1 MSCCPAVRLR
11 FSAGVGSA
19 EAAEAEEVEEKA
31 EVEEERVGRRAA
43 KVVRLHLASIVR
55 LKLYDTGRWRR
66 VGRLGGSSRA
76 CG

>member
-19 EAAEAEEVEEKA
+19 EAAEAAEVEEKA

-55 LKLYDTGRWRR
+55 LKLYEGGR
-66 VGRLGGSSRA
+66 GGGSGGVGCVVS
-76 CG
+76 